1 MEKNKI
7 AFEWQIILKDLVK
20 NFWVIIM
27 AGLIGLMGIYIV
39 AHSIYTPE
47 YTAKAMVVVTAK
59 GSSNTAVSLYNI
71 SSEMA
76 EVFSK
81 IFVDPLMEA
90 EAAKYLGVGGF
101 DGDISASVL
110 NNTNF
115 VELTVTSDTPQKAY
129 ELLSAVLKVY
139 PEISEN
145 IFDNAVINILSLP
158 SMPLSP
164 SNEITTSNMWLV
176 TFGCAA
182 MAALAIVVLSVIRDT
197 VKNEASFNSMIDAK
211 LFGVIPH
218 ERKPMTVKER
228 INKKKKSLLI
238 DGNAYISMRFSE
250 NFHKIAAKLEYFKA
264 RNGDKVFV
272 VTSVAENEGKSTV
285 ASNIAIAL
293 AEKGNKVV
301 LIDFDGK
308 KPALYKIF
316 SAKYK
321 EISELGNLFE
331 GKIAPDEFR
340 LRKYKK
346 TNLSLALNVRRYP
359 DSFKWLESGAVDR
372 FLDILGEQ
380 VDYII
385 IDTAPVSADASVTDV
400 MKKADGTLLVVRT
413 DVVKTSVIND
423 AVLTIDE
430 VGGKMLG
437 CILNDVYTD
446 DVFTP
451 FTGSYEYGNYY
462 SKKAYNNYYDN
473 HKQRK
478 QQESNYFDSFE
489 DTEG

>member
-1 MEKNKI
+1 MEKNKLI
-7 AFEWQIILKDLVK
+7 YEWQIILKDLIK
-20 NFWVIIM
+20 NIWVIIM
-27 AGLIGLMGIYIV
+27 AALIGVMGLYIV

-59 GSSNTAVSLYNI
+59 GSTNSTVSLYNI

-90 EAAKYLGVGGF
+90 EAAEYLGEGGF
-101 DGDISASVL
+101 DGEIAASVL

-115 VELTVTSDTPQKAY
+115 VELTVTSDSPQKAY

-145 IFDNAVINILSLP
+145 IFDNAVINVLSLP
-158 SMPLSP
+158 SMPQSP

-176 TFGCAA
+176 SFAF
-182 MAALAIVVLSVIRDT
+182 AALAAIAIVIISVIRDT
-197 VKNEASFNSMIDAK
+197 VKNEESFNATIDAK
-211 LFGVIPH
+211 LFGIVPH

-228 INKKKKSLLI
+228 VNKKKKSLLI
-238 DGNAYISMRFSE
+238 DGNAYISLRFSE

-285 ASNIAIAL
+285 SSNIAIAL
-293 AEKGNKVV
+293 AEKGNRVV

-346 TNLSLALNVRRYP
+346 TSLSLALNVRKYP
-359 DSFKWLESGAVDR
+359 DSYKWLEGGEVDR
-372 FLDILGEQ
+372 FLDILKEQ

-385 IDTAPVSADASVTDV
+385 IDTAPISADASVTDIV
-400 MKKADGTLLVVRT
+400 KKADGTLLVVRT
-413 DVVKTSVIND
+413 DIVKTSVIND

-437 CILNDVYTD
+437 CVLNDVYTD
-446 DVFTP
+446 DVLAP
-451 FTGSYEYGNYY
+451 FTGSHEYGSYYGSKAYGNYY
-462 SKKAYNNYYDN
+462 EN

-478 QQESNYFDSFE
+478 QHEVDYLDSV
-489 DTEG
+489 DYTEG